1 MAKKTTAPVANETL
15 PTLHSNL
22 PILEV
27 NEKWLLDTL
36 FHDTQANRMLVM
48 RLDDCTALVMPNQY
62 DNLIA
67 RLRKLGH
74 TPRILER

>member
-1 MAKKTTAPVANETL
+1 MAKKPSVPAVDQAL
-15 PTLHSNL
+15 PTLHLNL
-22 PILEV
+22 PIIEV

-74 TPRILER
+74 TPRMLER